1 MSRKN
6 RADSA
11 STSSNTPE
19 SGGSLFLNDPEDKR
33 VITLHTVEQEPSEG
47 DWYQV
52 QTWRKDDSAYS
63 FMWNNE
69 RAWRNWGLG
78 SKNLEGVMASYVD
91 AKEVYAKVRIVKT
104 TKVVITEDDLS

>member
-11 STSSNTPE
+11 STSSSTLV
-19 SGGSLFLNDPEDKR
+19 SDGSLFLSAPEAPKT
-33 VITLHTVEQEPSEG
+33 ITLHTVEQEPSEG

-52 QTWRKDDSAYS
+52 QAWRKDDSAYS
-63 FMWNNE
+63 FMFNNE
-69 RAWRNWGLG
+69 RAWRPWGLG
-78 SKNLEGVMASYVD
+78 SKTLDGVMASYVD

>member
-6 RADSA
+6 RADNA
-11 STSSNTPE
+11 STSSITLASDE
-19 SGGSLFLNDPEDKR
+19 SSSKL
-33 VITLHTVEQEPSEG
+33 VTLHTVEQEPSEG

-52 QTWRKDDSAYS
+52 QAWRKDDSAYS
-63 FMWNNE
+63 FMFNNE
-69 RAWRNWGLG
+69 RAWRPWGLG
-78 SKNLEGVMASYVD
+78 SKTLDGVMASYVD